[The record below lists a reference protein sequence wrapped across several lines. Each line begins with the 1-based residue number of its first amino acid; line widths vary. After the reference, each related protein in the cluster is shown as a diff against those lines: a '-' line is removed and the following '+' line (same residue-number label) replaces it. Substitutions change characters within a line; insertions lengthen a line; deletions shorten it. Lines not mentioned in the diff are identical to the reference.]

1 MEENQCTKEELK
13 QFKEEQ
19 RDLYRDV
26 RALETRI
33 LLDEKDINEIKED
46 LQGIKSNTTW
56 ILRVIIGAVITYI
69 LSVLFRGGL

>member
-1 MEENQCTKEELK
+1 MEGNECPKEEMK
-13 QFKEEQ
+13 QYNEEQ
-19 RDLYRDV
+19 KNLYRDV
-26 RALETRI
+26 RSLETKV
-33 LLDEKDINEIKED
+33 LLNEIKGE

>member
-26 RALETRI
+26 RALKTRI

>member
-1 MEENQCTKEELK
+1 MEGNECPKEEIK
-13 QFKEEQ
+13 QFNEEQ
-19 RDLYRDV
+19 KSLYRDV
-26 RALETRI
+26 RSLETKV
-33 LLDEKDINEIKED
+33 LLNERDINEIKGE

>member
-56 ILRVIIGAVITYI
+56 ILRVIIGAVITYV

>member
-1 MEENQCTKEELK
+1 MEGNECPKEEIK
-13 QFKEEQ
+13 QFNEEQ
-19 RDLYRDV
+19 RSLSRDV
-26 RALETRI
+26 RSLETKV
-33 LLDEKDINEIKED
+33 LLNERDINEIKGE

>member
-1 MEENQCTKEELK
+1 MEGNECPKEEMK
-13 QFKEEQ
+13 QFNEEQ
-19 RDLYRDV
+19 RSLYRDV
-26 RALETRI
+26 RSLETKV
-33 LLDEKDINEIKED
+33 LLNERDINEIKGE

>member
-1 MEENQCTKEELK
+1 MEENRYAKEEIK

-19 RDLYRDV
+19 RNLYQNDRS
-26 RALETRI
+26 LETRI
-33 LLDEKDINEIKED
+33 FLDKKDINEIKED
-46 LQGIKSNTTW
+46 LQGIKSKTTW